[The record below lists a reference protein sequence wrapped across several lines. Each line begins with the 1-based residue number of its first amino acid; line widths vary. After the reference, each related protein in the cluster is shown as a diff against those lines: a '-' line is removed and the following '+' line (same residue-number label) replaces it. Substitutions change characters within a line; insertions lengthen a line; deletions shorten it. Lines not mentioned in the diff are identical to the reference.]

1 MERMLAV
8 LADNPAAAVAG
19 LVAMVCFTSWPLFR
33 ARPAMLVAHIGN
45 NLGFAVHYALLSHW
59 TAVAMN
65 GVMGVQTIVAIM
77 LVRQPRLRWAYY
89 ALMPLL
95 ALASVATWQGPPS
108 FLAAAAT
115 TLSTLGRMQT
125 NDAVLRILLLA
136 SAPFWA
142 IHDLL
147 VGSAPGFIADLL
159 SMVTGATMLL
169 RHSSGFRIALGYR
182 RSAGSRKKRLQ
193 NNSVGD
199 ALSGLLTVCPI
210 EPKRLQDDD
219 GRRRVSDGHP

>member
-1 MERMLAV
+1 MEGMLAV

-33 ARPAMLVAHIGN
+33 ARSAMLVAYIGN
-45 NLGFAVHYALLSHW
+45 NLGFAVHYALLGHW

-136 SAPFWA
+136 STPFWA

-147 VGSAPGFIADLL
+147 VGSAPGLVADLL

-169 RHSSGFRIALGYR
+169 RHSSGFRITLGHR
-182 RSAGSRKKRLQ
+182 RSAGPRKKGSKTMASEMRYL
-193 NNSVGD
+193 D
-199 ALSGLLTVCPI
+199 C
-210 EPKRLQDDD
+210 
-219 GRRRVSDGHP
+219 